1 MEGSSFCIPFVLAA
15 LPAVTRKKVLP
26 PKKVKHSG
34 SNFLP
39 QKLAAMKESGY
50 YVRFKIL
57 L

>member
-57 L
+57 F